1 VVDPHQLSIS
11 NGVYFANQVDC
22 APMEKPLLDC
32 LTERHLSLFGSIVQ
46 WFARYEALMQAVMA
60 AVVGADFAAVMFLTR
75 GLDFN
80 GKRRALLDLL
90 RHRAI
95 PLDQFDRINRHLVVP
110 HTFSALRED
119 IAHSTWTS
127 TTPSSWIQPNWVLLE
142 PPGVKPLRSDPR
154 ALGQNFAELD
164 QDKSAYSL
172 ERLDETVQTLA
183 ANYETFAD
191 YLREIGLMGKISRQ
205 P

>member
-1 VVDPHQLSIS
+1 ME
-11 NGVYFANQVDC
+11 C
-22 APMEKPLLDC
+22 APMEKPLSDC

-46 WFARYEALMQAVMA
+46 WFARYEALMQNVMA
-60 AVVGADFAAVMFLTR
+60 AVVGADVAAVMFLTR
-75 GLDFN
+75 GLTFN

-110 HTFSALRED
+110 DTFSSLRED
-119 IAHSTWTS
+119 IAHSTWIS
-127 TTPSSWIQPNWVLLE
+127 STPSSWIQPNWVLLE
-142 PPGVKPLRSDPR
+142 PPGVKPLRSDPC
-154 ALGQNFAELD
+154 ALGQNYVELD
-164 QDKSAYSL
+164 QDKLAYSL

-183 ANYETFAD
+183 ANYESFED
-191 YLREIGLMGKISRQ
+191 YLREIGFIGKISKQ